1 MGIINNLINWVLDPE
16 DPEIEESDR
25 AKKDISEIT
34 TNEEYTRDFQKED
47 NIKDLDAVI
56 ILAKPKSFKDVV
68 VISDQL
74 KKGRAVML
82 NLDDMVPEEKQ
93 RLVDFVSGVIME
105 EDGMIAKV
113 YNNVYVCANKN
124 IVILNDFF
132 KTNNFIKLKSE

>member
-105 EDGMIAKV
+105 EDGMIAR
-113 YNNVYVCANKN
+113 
-124 IVILNDFF
+124 
-132 KTNNFIKLKSE
+132 